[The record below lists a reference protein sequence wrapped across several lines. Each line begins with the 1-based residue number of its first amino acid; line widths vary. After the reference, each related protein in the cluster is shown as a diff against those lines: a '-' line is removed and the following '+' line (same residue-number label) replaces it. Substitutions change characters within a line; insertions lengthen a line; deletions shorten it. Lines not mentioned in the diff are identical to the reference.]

1 MNIFIDTQLWI
12 YAFKKPLRKGFTS
25 REEYEDA
32 LQMHR
37 KASKLIQDALANHT
51 IYLTTHQLVEIFH
64 ALAFRGVKMNRKE
77 ALDIV
82 EKISGSSKTVL
93 VEVKRRHYKEALRQ
107 SSLSGIHVWDYLCII
122 PLKGMINIAYTND
135 KHFLHP
141 SIKSLVSEII
151 NPLGKWI
158 TI

>member
-12 YAFKKPLRKGFTS
+12 YAFKKPLRRGFTS

-107 SSLSGIHVWDYLCII
+107 SSLSGIHVWGLPLHNTAKRDY
-122 PLKGMINIAYTND
+122 
-135 KHFLHP
+135 KH
-141 SIKSLVSEII
+141 SLY
-151 NPLGKWI
+151 KR
-158 TI
+158 

>member
-25 REEYEDA
+25 RQEYEDA

-64 ALAFRGVKMNRKE
+64 ALAFRGVKMNGKE

-82 EKISGSSKTVL
+82 EKIWGSSKTVL

-135 KHFLHP
+135 EHFLHQ
-141 SIKSLVSEII
+141 SIRSLVPEIN

-158 TI
+158 VI

>member
-12 YAFKKPLRKGFTS
+12 YAFKKPQRGGFAS
-25 REEYEDA
+25 REEYEEA
-32 LQMHR
+32 LLMHR
-37 KASKLIQDALANHT
+37 KANKLIRDALVSHV

-64 ALAFRGVKMNRKE
+64 ALAFRGVKIDRKE

-82 EKISGSSKTVL
+82 EKISESSKTVI

-122 PLKGMINIAYTND
+122 PLKGMINTAYTND

-141 SIKSLVSEII
+141 SIKSLVPEII

-158 TI
+158 TV